1 MKTVSK
7 RLLSLTA
14 FLLSVSLFAV
24 SAEAAGSPQT
34 SVSNSGEEFDA
45 HLNQPVQT
53 TQTSPAYEGTGLTKR
68 SFPVSYGVCYR
79 LPEALMR
86 SCGCELIEPS
96 ARLEA

>member
-1 MKTVSK
+1 M
-7 RLLSLTA
+7 
-14 FLLSVSLFAV
+14 FF
-24 SAEAAGSPQT
+24 SAKKE
-34 SVSNSGEEFDA
+34 
-45 HLNQPVQT
+45 
-53 TQTSPAYEGTGLTKR
+53 TG